1 MYAII
6 RSGGRQH
13 RVAPGDRLRLQSL
26 EVEAGS
32 EVQLGEVLAIGDGDR
47 LVLGQ
52 PLIEGASVKGVALS
66 HDRGRKVWVFKKKRR
81 KQYRRTRGH
90 RQAYSDVR
98 IDEIIAP

>member
-66 HDRGRKVWVFKKKRR
+66 HDRDRKVLVFKKKRR

>member
-47 LVLGQ
+47 LVLGR

-66 HDRGRKVWVFKKKRR
+66 HDRDRKVLVFKKKRR